1 MATPNQPINVS
12 KLYQQQQQQKQ
23 TVATPPAPAASTA
36 RVKDQ
41 TPTPASTFTYGLG
54 NPAVTQVTKPGQ
66 TLPTTTPVEI
76 GRAHV

>member
-23 TVATPPAPAASTA
+23 TVATPPAPTASTA

-41 TPTPASTFTYGLG
+41 TPTPASDRKSTRL
-54 NPAVTQVTKPGQ
+54 NSS
-66 TLPTTTPVEI
+66 
-76 GRAHV
+76 H